1 MVCAHVTLEII
12 EQAKK
17 VGLDLL
23 TLPIHILHELQP
35 LDVSVFKPFKIAFR
49 KLQDIWSLANK
60 HCGKIG
66 QLKATK
72 GTTEV
77 VKLERTQ
84 KKIAKKVFNE

>member
-1 MVCAHVTLEII
+1 
-12 EQAKK
+12 

-49 KLQDIWSLANK
+49 KLQDIWSLSNK

-72 GTTEV
+72 GTKEV
-77 VKLERTQ
+77 VKLEKTQ
-84 KKIAKKVFNE
+84 KTIAKNVSMNNCHQRALKILVTNYMK